1 MALFLLSYRYS
12 ESTSEGESPCRS
24 LWVGNIN
31 PEVVS
36 ERHLLQLFSRCG
48 RVDTVR
54 ILPKRYCAFVNY
66 DQHDSAAAALEKL
79 QVTKLNITC
88 LRNGTVSRDIW
99 DQCYKWYWY
108 FKIHQSVIKRK
119 GCFGSLRYHQV
130 LFIPKTLVF
139 IYATSNIL

>member
-1 MALFLLSYRYS
+1 MTFFIALFLLSYRYS

-66 DQHDSAAAALEKL
+66 DNHDSAAVALEKL
-79 QVTKLNITC
+79 QVMKLNITF
-88 LRNGTVSRDIW
+88 LRNSTVSRDIW
-99 DQCYKWYWY
+99 D
-108 FKIHQSVIKRK
+108 
-119 GCFGSLRYHQV
+119 
-130 LFIPKTLVF
+130 
-139 IYATSNIL
+139 